1 MSILP
6 LVSLHGPKHPLN
18 DEQISYLWENI
29 NQIPERMQFLSKL
42 IQFCEKNKIDYEIGK
57 DADLLS
63 KDPRVFE
70 YTKGIVHGNGP
81 S

>member
-1 MSILP
+1 
-6 LVSLHGPKHPLN
+6 
-18 DEQISYLWENI
+18 
-29 NQIPERMQFLSKL
+29 MQFLSKL